1 MKLEYEREEEE
12 DNKRENQLLDWTTM
26 KIGNAFG
33 KKWISMTNEEKVK
46 YYDIASEKRIEFDRA
61 MAEFNNKMVPWTN
74 LELLQTV
81 CIHQAQ
87 FPVNSQ
93 VPVKNSKGERHH
105 NGKSSKKEEKKCKHV
120 HIPIF
125 LYLDPLPKLFKFA
138 VWHWNLNKKLS
149 KER

>member
-61 MAEFNNKMVPWTN
+61 MAEFNNKMPLT
-74 LELLQTV
+74 LIFSRDFKCFSPSTL
-81 CIHQAQ
+81 
-87 FPVNSQ
+87 
-93 VPVKNSKGERHH
+93 
-105 NGKSSKKEEKKCKHV
+105 SSFGH
-120 HIPIF
+120 
-125 LYLDPLPKLFKFA
+125 
-138 VWHWNLNKKLS
+138 LS
-149 KER
+149 SIKVTGVSEDKTEG

>member
-26 KIGNAFG
+26 K
-33 KKWISMTNEEKVK
+33 
-46 YYDIASEKRIEFDRA
+46 
-61 MAEFNNKMVPWTN
+61 VPWTN

>member
-61 MAEFNNKMVPWTN
+61 MAEFNNKMLWT
-74 LELLQTV
+74 
-81 CIHQAQ
+81 
-87 FPVNSQ
+87 
-93 VPVKNSKGERHH
+93 
-105 NGKSSKKEEKKCKHV
+105 
-120 HIPIF
+120 PIE
-125 LYLDPLPKLFKFA
+125 YQSNRR
-138 VWHWNLNKKLS
+138 VGG
-149 KER
+149 